1 MLIYPYLKEIFMNK
15 KKTKPIIPIFFAV
28 DNNYSPMLG
37 VCLTSIMMNASKK
50 YQYNFYVLQTDLSIK
65 NQKQI
70 SSIMKDGFSIEFVDV
85 NKELDKFKKL
95 LYTRD
100 YYTNTTYYR
109 FFIPSLFTQYE
120 KAIYL
125 DCDLIVEGDISKFY
139 ETNLKSK
146 LLGGIPEEVMPLDSN
161 LKAYPDIVLG
171 VPQKEYFNA
180 GVLVMNLKGLRE
192 FDILNKFLSLLKVRT
207 FPLAQDQDCLN
218 LLCKGQVRYL
228 PLKWNKTPVKANFFN
243 DKDIC
248 IVHYK
253 IAWKPR
259 HEDGILYGDLFRKY
273 AKLTSFYDDILTIK
287 KNYSPEKIARDWKA
301 YENLSTIAK
310 EENLKAIKINNEYGK
325 EDVELE
331 AAIN

>member
-1 MLIYPYLKEIFMNK
+1 MSKRS
-15 KKTKPIIPIFFAV
+15 KPIIPIFFAV
-28 DNNYSPMLG
+28 DDNYSPMLG
-37 VCLTSIMMNASKK
+37 VCITSLMMNASIK
-50 YQYNFYVLQTDLSIK
+50 YQYKFYVLQTDLSLK

-70 SSIMKDGFSIEFVDV
+70 KDIMQDDFSIEFVDV

-109 FFIPSLFTQYE
+109 FFIPELFTQYD

-125 DCDLIVEGDISKFY
+125 DCDIIVEGDISKFY
-139 ETNLKSK
+139 ETNLKNK
-146 LLGGIPEEVMPLDSN
+146 LLGGITEEVMPLDSN
-161 LKAYPDIVLG
+161 LKAYPETVLG
-171 VPQKEYFNA
+171 VPQENYFNA

-218 LLCKGQVRYL
+218 LLCKGQVHYL
-228 PLKWNKTPVKANFFN
+228 PLKWNKTPVKAPSFK
-243 DKDIC
+243 DKTVC

-253 IAWKPR
+253 IAWKPW
-259 HEDGILYGDLFRKY
+259 HEDGILYGDLFWKY
-273 AKLTSFYDDILTIK
+273 AKLTSYYQEILKIK
-287 KNYSPEKIARDWKA
+287 ENYSPERIARDWKS
-301 YENLSTIAK
+301 YDNLSKIAY
-310 EENLKAIKINNEYGK
+310 EENLKAIKLNKEYG
-325 EDVELE
+325 EANGELE